1 MKHIFKITT
10 AVLAILLAFTLYKLS
25 EKEFQLQS
33 AVFNNECMHNTE
45 LADAFQEL
53 ITTQIAVD
61 ENENTS
67 LTADKEYFEEHNI
80 PLKYY
85 EVIKRSAEQLG
96 RDYKKM
102 KKEAEKEY
110 GNVNMPSIQEVIAQ
124 QRQDYLE
131 SKQQQ

>member
-10 AVLAILLAFTLYKLS
+10 AILAILLAFTLYKLS

-33 AVFNNECMHNTE
+33 TVFNNECMHNEE

-53 ITTQIAVD
+53 MFTQIAVD

-67 LTADKEYFEEHNI
+67 LTADKEYFREHNI

-96 RDYKKM
+96 KDYKKM
-102 KKEAEKEY
+102 KKKAEEEY

>member
-1 MKHIFKITT
+1 
-10 AVLAILLAFTLYKLS
+10 
-25 EKEFQLQS
+25 
-33 AVFNNECMHNTE
+33 MHNKE

-53 ITTQIAVD
+53 ITTKIAVG

-67 LTADKEYFEEHNI
+67 LVADKKYFEEHNI

-96 RDYKKM
+96 KDYKAM
-102 KKEAEKEY
+102 KKQMMEEY
-110 GNVNMPSIQEVIAQ
+110 NNVNIPSIQEVIAQ
-124 QRQDYLE
+124 ERQAYLE

>member
-1 MKHIFKITT
+1 MKHFFKITT
-10 AVLAILLAFTLYKLS
+10 AILALLLAFALYKLN
-25 EKEFQLQS
+25 EKDFQLQS
-33 AVFNNECMHNTE
+33 ALVNNECMHNKE

-53 ITTQIAVD
+53 ITTQIAVG

-67 LTADKEYFEEHNI
+67 LVADKKYFEKHNI

-96 RDYKKM
+96 KDYKAM
-102 KKEAEKEY
+102 KKQMMEEY
-110 GNVNMPSIQEVIAQ
+110 NNVNIPSIQEVIAQ
-124 QRQDYLE
+124 ERQAYLE

>member
-1 MKHIFKITT
+1 MKHFFKITT
-10 AVLAILLAFTLYKLS
+10 AILALLLAFALYKLN
-25 EKEFQLQS
+25 EKDFQLQS
-33 AVFNNECMHNTE
+33 ALFNNECMHNKE

-53 ITTQIAVD
+53 ITTQIAVG

-67 LTADKEYFEEHNI
+67 LVADKKYFEKHNI

-96 RDYKKM
+96 KDYKKM
-102 KKEAEKEY
+102 KKEMMEKY
-110 GNVNMPSIQEVIAQ
+110 DNVDIPSLQEALKLQ
-124 QRQDYLE
+124 HQDYLE

>member
-1 MKHIFKITT
+1 MKHFFKITT
-10 AVLAILLAFTLYKLS
+10 AVLIVLTVSSFCTTDEKKFLKLS
-25 EKEFQLQS
+25 AEFNKLCQ
-33 AVFNNECMHNTE
+33 TDKE

-53 ITTQIAVD
+53 MFTQIAID

-67 LTADKEYFEEHNI
+67 LTADKKYFEEHNI

-96 RDYKKM
+96 RDYKAM
-102 KKEAEKEY
+102 KKQMMEEY
-110 GNVNMPSIQEVIAQ
+110 DNVDIPSIREVIKR

>member
-1 MKHIFKITT
+1 MKHFFKITT

-45 LADAFQEL
+45 LADAFQEMMF
-53 ITTQIAVD
+53 TQIAVD

-67 LTADKEYFEEHNI
+67 LTADKKYFEEHNI

-96 RDYKKM
+96 KDYKAM
-102 KKEAEKEY
+102 KKQMMEEY
-110 GNVNMPSIQEVIAQ
+110 DNVNIPSIREVIK
-124 QRQDYLE
+124 RQHQDFLE

>member
-45 LADAFQEL
+45 LADAFQEMMF
-53 ITTQIAVD
+53 TQIAID

-67 LTADKEYFEEHNI
+67 LTADKKYFEEHNI

-96 RDYKKM
+96 KDYKAM
-102 KKEAEKEY
+102 KKQMMEEY
-110 GNVNMPSIQEVIAQ
+110 DNVDIPSIREVIKRQ
-124 QRQDYLE
+124 HQDYLE
-131 SKQQQ
+131 SKREQ

>member
-25 EKEFQLQS
+25 EKELQLQS
-33 AVFNNECMHNTE
+33 AVFNNECMHNEE

-53 ITTQIAVD
+53 MFTQIAVD

-67 LTADKEYFEEHNI
+67 LVADKKYFEEHNI

-102 KKEAEKEY
+102 KKEAEEEY

>member
-67 LTADKEYFEEHNI
+67 LTADKEYFKEHNI

-102 KKEAEKEY
+102 KKEAEEEY